1 MRRRPRAVT
10 VAIDPWFSLFPT
22 AAAITFVGL
31 AAGIWRKRA
40 TLGGMELDWMV
51 AFGFCAIGFAGLL
64 SAGVQTFSD
73 ASDVTLAFTGA
84 GACAGLAA
92 AFATLLQRY
101 ARGAIGTPVF
111 RWLAFAS
118 ALGIACF
125 GGGALVASSGSFG
138 FAKVS
143 PAGWVLAPIAV
154 GAAVLIPVA
163 YLTARRT
170 MPTAGVANTLQLFAG
185 AVLIVAGLIGG
196 AVGDLFVGS
205 GLGMTGGAILYS
217 GVSAVVGRAP
227 SSSAPTLKARVQP
240 VAAEGP
246 RRGSGGTKVRVP
258 KGAAMRVSAFRDD
271 DLPPGETK

>member
-1 MRRRPRAVT
+1 MAF
-10 VAIDPWFSLFPT
+10 DPWFSLFPT
-22 AAAITFVGL
+22 AAAITFAGL
-31 AAGIWRKRA
+31 AAGLWRKRA

-51 AFGFCAIGFAGLL
+51 AFVFCAIGFAGLL

-101 ARGAIGTPVF
+101 ARGALGAPGF
-111 RWLAFAS
+111 RWLAFAT

-125 GGGALVASSGSFG
+125 GGGALMASAGS

-163 YLTARRT
+163 YLAARRT
-170 MPTAGVANTLQLFAG
+170 MPSAGVANTIQLFAG
-185 AVLIVAGLIGG
+185 AALVVAGLIGG
-196 AVGDLFVGS
+196 ALGDLLVGS

-227 SSSAPTLKARVQP
+227 SAGAPNLRPRVEL
-240 VAAEGP
+240 AEAEAP
-246 RRGSGGTKVRVP
+246 RRVVEGRKVRVP
-258 KGAAMRVSAFRDD
+258 KGAAVRVSSFRDD